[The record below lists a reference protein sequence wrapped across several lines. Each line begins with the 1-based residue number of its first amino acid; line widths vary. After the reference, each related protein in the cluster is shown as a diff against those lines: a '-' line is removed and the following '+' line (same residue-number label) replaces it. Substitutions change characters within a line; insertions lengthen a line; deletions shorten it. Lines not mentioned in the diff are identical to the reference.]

1 MSLLSKPWPPWRNE
15 FYHLQQTKQLYTI
28 TMMAYPA
35 YSVASAE
42 LRRGVILMTTSRITN
57 SQGKVIKLTA
67 SQPTPKISA
76 PAEREAV
83 A

>member
-1 MSLLSKPWPPWRNE
+1 
-15 FYHLQQTKQLYTI
+15 
-28 TMMAYPA
+28 MMAYPA